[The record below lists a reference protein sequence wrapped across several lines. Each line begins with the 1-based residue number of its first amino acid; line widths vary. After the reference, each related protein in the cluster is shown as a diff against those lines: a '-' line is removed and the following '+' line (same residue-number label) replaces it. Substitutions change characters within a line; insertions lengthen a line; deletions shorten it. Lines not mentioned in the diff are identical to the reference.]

1 MRYITV
7 RGGGGVFFFFFLF
20 PARFETEAAGPRTAG
35 VRPLLTQICLRYYK
49 WFEAVGGGSGRPG
62 LSHTARCISI
72 RDSWPQGQLKQG
84 GWRRG
89 PGLRKSP
96 IIVSVT
102 RLLPPALVAAVVHPR
117 VWSLRPRRALEFT
130 EPGIELVWP
139 GTSSAPSRGGSH
151 PAHVGLTEAPAAV

>member
-1 MRYITV
+1 M
-7 RGGGGVFFFFFLF
+7 FFFFFLF

-72 RDSWPQGQLKQG
+72 RDSWPQGQLKQE

-96 IIVSVT
+96 IIVCDA
-102 RLLPPALVAAVVHPR
+102 PPPPR
-117 VWSLRPRRALEFT
+117 VGGCS
-130 EPGIELVWP
+130 
-139 GTSSAPSRGGSH
+139 GTSQGVEPQ
-151 PAHVGLTEAPAAV
+151 T